1 MDFET
6 LAGIYTYVMDHHSG
20 QWSRL
25 YRLMPRINFHAPSR
39 VYLAIQGNH
48 HLKNTRAIS
57 DATWAEWERS
67 RQVYRKLKRRKAE

>member
-6 LAGIYTYVMDHHSG
+6 LAGIYTYAMDHHSG

-25 YRLMPRINFHAPSR
+25 YRLMSRIRFHAPDH
-39 VYLAIQGNH
+39 VFTAIQGNR
-48 HLKNTRAIS
+48 HLKREQAIS
-57 DATWAEWERS
+57 DATWAEWERA